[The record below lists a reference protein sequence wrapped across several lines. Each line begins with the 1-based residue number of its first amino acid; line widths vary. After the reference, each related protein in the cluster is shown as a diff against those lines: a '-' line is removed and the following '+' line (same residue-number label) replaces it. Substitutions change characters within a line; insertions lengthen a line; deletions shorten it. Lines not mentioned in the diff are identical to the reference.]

1 MGSNPTS
8 TAIFGDISL
17 IGKALVSKTSSKSQG
32 CFGSSPNVSA
42 RCRKPNWEGI
52 DLEGRE

>member
-8 TAIFGDISL
+8 TAIYGDISL